1 MSSKQARKIA
11 EQFVN
16 QDNMPHTT
24 LSDIEQ
30 LAVDLATKIDH
41 LAVPAGPRLTDEE
54 WCQVKDS
61 LRLADALVALSLEEK
76 SNFDQGDPQIDAL
89 TKIYEKINDQQRAA
103 GQAANLSLN
112 TVNVIEMA
120 DGTVLGIV
128 SYPDTKEG
136 NQAAEERFRTVC
148 KENGLEDADEIEA
161 CIEDGNAE
169 KNGWEAYIVHSVP
182 PQAAPKRSGAKKRR

>member
-1 MSSKQARKIA
+1 MPSEQARKIA

-30 LAVDLATKIDH
+30 LAVDLTTKIDH

-61 LRLADALVALSLEEK
+61 LRLSLDILLLAMAPD
-76 SNFDQGDPQIDAL
+76 FDQGDPQIDAL